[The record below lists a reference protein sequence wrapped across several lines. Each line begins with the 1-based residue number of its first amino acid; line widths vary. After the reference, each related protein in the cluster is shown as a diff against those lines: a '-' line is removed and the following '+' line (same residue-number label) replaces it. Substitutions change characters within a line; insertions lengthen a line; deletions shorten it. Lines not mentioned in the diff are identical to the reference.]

1 MVRIAE
7 VVVESMPTPFWR
19 QLLQIGVTDAVAA
32 LPRGQ
37 RDWRRTFV
45 EHPWSYNALA
55 SYRDLLGEEGL
66 ALGVIEDNPPM
77 EQLRFGGA
85 GREEELE
92 FVADMIKNMGRL
104 GIPTWCYNW
113 AAGVGW
119 VRTTV
124 ATRGRGG
131 ALVSGYDHAS
141 IDHDDLTAYG
151 RIDAS
156 SLWANLEWFLERILP
171 IAEDAGVRLAL
182 HPDDP
187 PVLPEIRGIAR
198 IITTPAAYERLFDR
212 FDSNANAMTL
222 CQGNF
227 TLMVDDLPAEIRRFG
242 REGRIA
248 FAHFRDVRGT
258 ANSFVETFHDEGQT
272 DMYACMRAYE
282 EVGFDGLMRSDH
294 VPLLEADTQSVPGY
308 SDQGRLYAVGY
319 MTGLRE
325 AARAHAARP
334 VPSNEESK

>member
-7 VVVESMPTPFWR
+7 VVVESMPTDFWR
-19 QLLQIGVTDAVAA
+19 QLPQIGVTDAVAA
-32 LPRGQ
+32 LPRGH
-37 RDWRRTFV
+37 RDWRRTHV

-55 SYRDLLGEEGL
+55 FYRDLLGEEGL
-66 ALGVIEDNPPM
+66 TLGVIEDNPPM
-77 EQLRFGGA
+77 EELRFGGPR
-85 GREEELE
+85 REEELA
-92 FVADMIKNMGRL
+92 FVADMLRSMGRL

-119 VRTTV
+119 VRTTI

-131 ALVSGYDHAS
+131 ALVSGYDHS
-141 IDHDDLTAYG
+141 RIDHDDLTAFG
-151 RIDAS
+151 RISAER
-156 SLWANLEWFLERILP
+156 LWENFEWFLERILP

-187 PVLPEIRGIAR
+187 PVLPEIRGISR
-198 IITTPAAYERLFDR
+198 IITTPDAYDRLFDK
-212 FDSNANAMTL
+212 FNSPANAMTL

-227 TLMVDDLPAEIRRFG
+227 TLMTDDLPSIIRRYG

-258 ANSFVETFHDEGQT
+258 ADSFVETFHDEGQT
-272 DMYACMRAYE
+272 DMYACMRAYI

-294 VPLLEADTQSVPGY
+294 VPLLAADRQSVPGY
-308 SDQGRLYAVGY
+308 SDQGRLFAVGY

-325 AARAHAARP
+325 AARA
-334 VPSNEESK
+334 V